1 MNARDGRRVTA
12 DHYEAF
18 IAGLCGMP
26 PGPNRDQ
33 CVRQITRRLLM
44 LYAEFSATPPAGL
57 PEFAQRT
64 GVTAGEELP

>member
-1 MNARDGRRVTA
+1 MLATAAALPRTITRRSSPGSAECHPARTA
-12 DHYEAF
+12 T
-18 IAGLCGMP
+18 P
-26 PGPNRDQ
+26 

-57 PEFAQRT
+57 SEFAQRT